1 MKLIGKLKINGN
13 IKTNTGLHIGGS
25 STGIDIGGLDNSVIK
40 DSQGRP
46 YIPGSSLNGKMR
58 SILEVV
64 EGKYSGSLVI
74 KKLKKDGNKGN
85 NKDYI
90 KEEVIMIINDETLKE
105 AITKIKAIKKELKD
119 KTKRYDLNVNNC
131 NCGEDECHI
140 CRIFGIGVSDSKL
153 SGPTRLYV
161 RDSYLKN
168 SDEMIGKK
176 GEFSELEF
184 DYTES
189 KTENSLD
196 RYTSKANPRTIERV
210 PAGAIFGFELIY
222 NIYDGKDIENL
233 KYIKQALKLLEDD
246 YIGGNGSR
254 GYGKISFDIENI
266 QYKSIESYID
276 ESKIKKFDN
285 LDSIVNLESI
295 SINEGKE

>member
-13 IKTNTGLHIGGS
+13 IKANTGLHIGGS

-40 DSQGRP
+40 DSLGRP
-46 YIPGSSLNGKMR
+46 YIPGSSLKGKMR

-74 KKLKKDGNKGN
+74 KKLKKNGRLGNY
-85 NKDYI
+85 KDY
-90 KEEVIMIINDETLKE
+90 E
-105 AITKIKAIKKELKD
+105 KELKD

-153 SGPTRLYV
+153 SGATRLYV

-168 SDEMIGKK
+168 SEEMFEKK

-210 PAGAIFGFELIY
+210 PAGAIFEFELIY
-222 NIYDGKDIENL
+222 NIYDEKDIKNL
-233 KYIKQALKLLEDD
+233 KYIKQALRLLEDD

-254 GYGKISFDIENI
+254 GYGKVSFDIENI

-276 ESKIKKFDN
+276 ENKIKKFDN
-285 LDSIVNLESI
+285 LDSIVDLASI
-295 SINEGKE
+295 SIIEEKNENEDN